1 MALATDL
8 SVGASSDFLVGC
20 NRYFS
25 PNIPMRPEANL
36 LLGCKSGGEPV
47 LDVGGHVVQ
56 VLQLILF
63 SYALLA
69 LLPVQSPVMTSRH
82 SPLSGLTLS

>member
-1 MALATDL
+1 
-8 SVGASSDFLVGC
+8 
-20 NRYFS
+20 
-25 PNIPMRPEANL
+25 MRPEANL
-36 LLGCKSGGEPV
+36 LLGCKGGGEPV

-56 VLQLILF
+56 VLQLVLL